1 MTGITDVGA
10 NAAQSTTDSSTD
22 GDRSEWE
29 PTDVAGMAFAK
40 QHPTTAVMG
49 TAQTL
54 RYFPDWDNDAPD
66 RGYFGLIIEDPS
78 VYTDDEDLADSAV
91 FQAPDDQSGDDY
103 KIVNLDDE
111 QTKHLEGSGVDF
123 AGTLFYG
130 EQTSAID
137 DDQIVLKVTGSS
149 GMSVASTLD
158 VKGGTGARSIGSRED
173 EAVELHGGGFP
184 AHNGGLVEYHPDGRN
199 EGGERPR
206 VSRHT
211 DLRPDVEGRD
221 VVVMIQRLAEID
233 PDYDG
238 PAYWAT
244 VFADL
249 DADRQSE
256 LAESY
261 ADGTDKSPDDFITQI
276 DDRAFT
282 QLEPTTDFEPDPD
295 LVEATGYIQWRR
307 ADLDELNEARAEAGL
322 DPYNPGDESE
332 TTTSEEVEASA

>member
-10 NAAQSTTDSSTD
+10 NAAQSTNESDGTD
-22 GDRSEWE
+22 DRSEWE
-29 PTDVAGMAFAK
+29 PTDVGGMSFAK

-54 RYFPDWDNDAPD
+54 RYFPDWDNDEPD
-66 RGYFGLIIEDPS
+66 RGYFGLIIDNPS
-78 VYTDDEDLADSAV
+78 VYTDDDALADSAV
-91 FQAPDDQSGDDY
+91 FQAPEDQSGDDY

-130 EQTSAID
+130 EQAESIQN
-137 DDQIVLKVTGSS
+137 DQIVLKVTGSS

-184 AHNGGLVEYHPDGRN
+184 EHNGGLVEYHPDGRD
-199 EGGERPR
+199 GERPR
-206 VSRHT
+206 VARHT
-211 DLRPDVEGRD
+211 ELRPDVEGRD

-249 DADRQSE
+249 EQDRQSE
-256 LAESY
+256 LTESY
-261 ADGTDKSPDDFITQI
+261 AESGGTDQDPEDFVTEI

-282 QLEPTTDFEPDPD
+282 QLEPTTDFEPDED
-295 LVEATGYIQWRR
+295 MVEATGYIQWRR
-307 ADLDELNEARAEAGL
+307 AGLDELNEARAEAGL
-322 DPYNPGDESE
+322 DPYNPEGSE
-332 TTTSEEVEASA
+332 ATAAEEHAEA